1 MTSWDVWAVTVAVS
15 GLIGFTATHY
25 SVRTL
30 RYVTAGTVIVLL
42 VVVTAYGQ
50 TPSGGKVPPDLET
63 AFAFGADRLAGAWF
77 RPLWALWS
85 SRHGPAPGR
94 LGWSVIAVTLLL
106 GYRQAGE
113 GGLGRQ
119 APQLDTTKLTDGQ
132 PSIAGDGSADDGGG
146 PTAGQRHDWLAAE
159 VR

>member
-50 TPSGGKVPPDLET
+50 TPSGG
-63 AFAFGADRLAGAWF
+63 R
-77 RPLWALWS
+77 
-85 SRHGPAPGR
+85 GR
-94 LGWSVIAVTLLL
+94 AA
-106 GYRQAGE
+106 RAAAR
-113 GGLGRQ
+113 GG
-119 APQLDTTKLTDGQ
+119 
-132 PSIAGDGSADDGGG
+132 GGG
-146 PTAGQRHDWLAAE
+146 PPRRGGGRRVGAPPAPRGGVSARCGPCGCHGT
-159 VR
+159 